1 VLALAHLEA
10 AEVSDAGIAAG
21 TEEVLSTNIQLHKKI
36 RYLEF
41 EKRNIEREYL
51 RLEKEL
57 KTLRTEIRKM
67 HEAPL
72 VSSTLVERLGDD
84 KAVVR
89 CHNGEFVVEVSE
101 YVDQET
107 LVPGSRVALNSRNYA
122 IVDLLPAPKD
132 PLVLG
137 MELCDKPEVS
147 YEDIGGLGQQIQ
159 ELREIVELSL
169 TNVDLFKKV
178 GVDPPKGVLL
188 YGPPGTGKTLAA
200 KAVAR
205 ETNATFIRIVGS
217 ELVKKYIGE
226 GARMVREIFQFAAE
240 KEPCIIFIDELD
252 AIGARRVDS
261 GTSSDRE
268 VQRTLMQLLSEIDGF
283 DPCGN
288 VKVVGAT
295 NRSDILDPALLRSGR
310 FDRLIEFP
318 LPDAEA
324 RMVILKIHTR
334 KMSLKSV
341 DLKHIAKETE
351 AASGADLKNICTEA
365 GMYAIRQRRKHVTG
379 EDFQDAMTKVLGSSV
394 AYSNEPSSVYV

>member
-1 VLALAHLEA
+1 MSE
-10 AEVSDAGIAAG
+10 AG
-21 TEEVLSTNIQLHKKI
+21 TVTDADEVISTNIQLHKKI

-57 KTLRTEIRKM
+57 KTLRSEIRKM

-72 VSSTLVERLGDD
+72 VSSTLVEKLSDE
-84 KAVVR
+84 KAIVR

-101 YVDQET
+101 YIDKEE
-107 LVPGSRVALNSRNYA
+107 LSPGSRVALNSRNYA

-137 MELCDKPEVS
+137 MELYDKPEVS
-147 YEDIGGLGQQIQ
+147 YEDIGGLDEQIG

-169 TNVDLFKKV
+169 TNVDLFKEV

-205 ETNATFIRIVGS
+205 QTNATFVRIVGS

-226 GARMVREIFQFAAE
+226 GARMVREIFQFAQE
-240 KEPCIIFIDELD
+240 KQPCIIFIDELD
-252 AIGARRVDS
+252 AIGAKRVDS

-268 VQRTLMQLLSEIDGF
+268 VQRTLMQLLSEVDGF

-318 LPDAEA
+318 LPDMDA
-324 RMVILKIHTR
+324 RTRILQIHTR
-334 KMSLKSV
+334 KMNLKEV
-341 DLKHIAKETE
+341 DLKAIAIETDG
-351 AASGADLKNICTEA
+351 ASGADLKNICTEA
-365 GMYAIRQRRKHVTG
+365 GMFAIRERRNHITR
-379 EDFQDAMTKVLGSSV
+379 EDFRSALSKVLGSSLTYEKE
-394 AYSNEPSSVYV
+394 ASTVYV

>member
-1 VLALAHLEA
+1 MSEA
-10 AEVSDAGIAAG
+10 VTVSETNEAI
-21 TEEVLSTNIQLHKKI
+21 STNIQLHKKI

-57 KTLRTEIRKM
+57 KTLRSEIRKM

-72 VSSTLVERLGDD
+72 VSSTIVEKLCDD
-84 KAVVR
+84 KAIVR
-89 CHNGEFVVEVSE
+89 CHNGEFVVEISE
-101 YVDQET
+101 YIEDED
-107 LVPGSRVALNSRNYA
+107 LAPGSRVALNSRNYS
-122 IVDLLPAPKD
+122 IVEVLPTSKD

-137 MELCDKPEVS
+137 MELLEKPEVS
-147 YEDIGGLGQQIQ
+147 YEDIGGLDDQIR

-205 ETNATFIRIVGS
+205 QTNATFIRIVGS

-226 GARMVREIFQFAAE
+226 GARMVREIFQFANE
-240 KEPCIIFIDELD
+240 KQPCIIFVDELD

-268 VQRTLMQLLSEIDGF
+268 VQRTLMQFLSEIDGF

-310 FDRLIEFP
+310 FDRLIEFT
-318 LPDAEA
+318 LPDKDS
-324 RMVILKIHTR
+324 RLRIMRIHTR
-334 KMSLKSV
+334 KMNLKSV
-341 DLKHIAKETE
+341 DLQHIANETNG
-351 AASGADLKNICTEA
+351 ASGADLKNICTEA
-365 GMYAIRQRRKHVTG
+365 GMFAIRERRNSVTD
-379 EDFQDAMTKVLGSSV
+379 EDFRSALSKVMGSALAS
-394 AYSNEPSSVYV
+394 SNEPSSVYV

>member
-1 VLALAHLEA
+1 MSE
-10 AEVSDAGIAAG
+10 AG
-21 TEEVLSTNIQLHKKI
+21 TVTDADEVISTNIQLHKKI

-57 KTLRTEIRKM
+57 KTLRSEIRKM

-72 VSSTLVERLGDD
+72 VSSTLVEKLSDE
-84 KAVVR
+84 KAIVR

-101 YVDQET
+101 YIDKEE
-107 LVPGSRVALNSRNYA
+107 LSPGSRVALNSRNYA

-137 MELCDKPEVS
+137 MELYDKPEVS
-147 YEDIGGLGQQIQ
+147 YEDIGGLDEQIG

-169 TNVDLFKKV
+169 TNVDLFKEV

-205 ETNATFIRIVGS
+205 QTNATFVRIVGS

-226 GARMVREIFQFAAE
+226 GARMVREIFQFAQE
-240 KEPCIIFIDELD
+240 KQPCIIFIDELD
-252 AIGARRVDS
+252 AIGAKRVDS

-268 VQRTLMQLLSEIDGF
+268 VQRTLMQLLSEVDGF

-318 LPDAEA
+318 LPDMDA
-324 RMVILKIHTR
+324 RTRILQIHTR
-334 KMSLKSV
+334 KMNLKDV
-341 DLKHIAKETE
+341 DLKPIAIETDG
-351 AASGADLKNICTEA
+351 ASGADLKNICTEA
-365 GMYAIRQRRKHVTG
+365 GMFAIRERRNHITG
-379 EDFQDAMTKVLGSSV
+379 EDFSSALSKVLGSSLTYEKE
-394 AYSNEPSSVYV
+394 ASTVYV

>member
-1 VLALAHLEA
+1 VSEA
-10 AEVSDAGIAAG
+10 ATAADTDEVI
-21 TEEVLSTNIQLHKKI
+21 STNIQLHKKI

-51 RLEKEL
+51 RLEKEM
-57 KTLRTEIRKM
+57 KTLRSEIRKM

-72 VSSTLVERLGDD
+72 ISSSVVEKVGDER
-84 KAVVR
+84 AIVR

-101 YVDQET
+101 YIDPED
-107 LVPGSRVALNSRNYA
+107 LDPGSRVALNSRNYA
-122 IVDLLPAPKD
+122 VVENLPAPKD

-137 MELCDKPEVS
+137 MELLDKPIVS
-147 YEDIGGLGQQIQ
+147 YEDIGGLDDQIQ

-169 TNVDLFKKV
+169 TEVDLFKKV
-178 GVDPPKGVLL
+178 GVEPPKGVLL
-188 YGPPGTGKTLAA
+188 HGPPGTGKTLAA

-205 ETNATFIRIVGS
+205 QTNATFIRIVAS

-226 GARMVREIFQFAAE
+226 GARMVREVFQFAKE
-240 KEPCIIFIDELD
+240 REPCIIFIDELD

-295 NRSDILDPALLRSGR
+295 NRSDILDPALMRSGR

-318 LPDAEA
+318 LPDREA
-324 RMVILKIHTR
+324 RLRILEIHTR
-334 KMSLKSV
+334 PMSLKSV
-341 DLKHIAKETE
+341 DLESIADMTTG
-351 AASGADLKNICTEA
+351 ASGADLKNICTEA
-365 GMYAIRQRRKHVTG
+365 GMFAIRNRRKHIIQ
-379 EDFQDAMTKVLGSSV
+379 QDIKSALNKVMKSSV
-394 AYSNEPSSVYV
+394 GKTEEKSPVYV

>member
-1 VLALAHLEA
+1 MVQEA
-10 AEVSDAGIAAG
+10 GMSSETDEIV
-21 TEEVLSTNIQLHKKI
+21 TTNIQLHKKI

-51 RLEKEL
+51 RLEREL
-57 KTLRTEIRKM
+57 KTLRSEMRKM

-72 VSSTLVERLGDD
+72 VSSTLVEKLDGD

-89 CHNGEFVVEVSE
+89 CHNGEFVVEISE
-101 YVDQET
+101 YLDRPSLT
-107 LVPGSRVALNSRNYA
+107 PGSRVALNSRNYS
-122 IVDLLPAPKD
+122 IVEVLPTSKD

-137 MELCDKPEVS
+137 MELFEKPEVS
-147 YEDIGGLGQQIQ
+147 YEDIGGLDQQIQ
-159 ELREIVELSL
+159 ELREIVELAL

-205 ETNATFIRIVGS
+205 QTNATFIRIVGS

-226 GARMVREIFQFAAE
+226 GARMVREIFDFARE
-240 KEPCIIFIDELD
+240 RQPCIIFIDELD
-252 AIGARRVDS
+252 AIGARRIDS

-288 VKVVGAT
+288 IKVVGAT
-295 NRSDILDPALLRSGR
+295 NRPDILDPALLRSGR
-310 FDRLIEFP
+310 FDRLIEFQ
-318 LPDAEA
+318 LPDKES
-324 RMVILKIHTR
+324 RLRILNIHTR
-334 KMSLKSV
+334 NMSLTSV
-341 DLKHIAKETE
+341 DLSRIATETDG
-351 AASGADLKNICTEA
+351 ASGADLKNICTEA
-365 GMYAIRQRRKHVTG
+365 GMLAIRERRSYVT
-379 EDFQDAMTKVLGSSV
+379 EDDFMAALSKVLGSSLT
-394 AYSNEPSSVYV
+394 SQKEPSTVYV

>member
-1 VLALAHLEA
+1 MSEVGT
-10 AEVSDAGIAAG
+10 AETDAD
-21 TEEVLSTNIQLHKKI
+21 EVISTNIQLHKKI

-57 KTLRTEIRKM
+57 KTLRSEIRKM

-72 VSSTLVERLGDD
+72 VSSTLVEKLPDQ

-89 CHNGEFVVEVSE
+89 CHNGEFVVEISE
-101 YVDQET
+101 YVDQEG
-107 LVPGSRVALNSRNYA
+107 LSPGTRVALNSRNYA
-122 IVDLLPAPKD
+122 IVDVLPASKD

-137 MELCDKPEVS
+137 MELYEKPEVS
-147 YEDIGGLGQQIQ
+147 YEDIGGLDEQIAD
-159 ELREIVELSL
+159 LREIVELSL

-205 ETNATFIRIVGS
+205 QTNATFIRIVGS

-226 GARMVREIFQFAAE
+226 GARMVREIFQFAYE
-240 KEPCIIFIDELD
+240 KQPCIIFIDELD

-288 VKVVGAT
+288 IKVVGAT

-310 FDRLIEFP
+310 FDRFIEFP
-318 LPDAEA
+318 LPDTQG
-324 RMVILKIHTR
+324 RLNILLIHTR
-334 KMSLKSV
+334 KMNLKNV
-341 DLKHIAKETE
+341 DLESVAKETDG
-351 AASGADLKNICTEA
+351 ASGADLKNICTEA
-365 GMYAIRQRRKHVTG
+365 GMFAIRDRRSHVTD
-379 EDFQDAMTKVLGSSV
+379 EDFRSAMSKVLGSALTYQS
-394 AYSNEPSSVYV
+394 EPSSVYV

>member
-1 VLALAHLEA
+1 
-10 AEVSDAGIAAG
+10 VSEAG
-21 TEEVLSTNIQLHKKI
+21 TVTDADEVISTNIQLHKKI

-57 KTLRTEIRKM
+57 KTLRSEIRKM

-72 VSSTLVERLGDD
+72 VSSTLVEKLSDE
-84 KAVVR
+84 KAIVR

-101 YVDQET
+101 YIDKEE
-107 LVPGSRVALNSRNYA
+107 LSPGSRVALNSRNYA

-137 MELCDKPEVS
+137 MELYDKPEVS
-147 YEDIGGLGQQIQ
+147 YEDIGGLDEQIG

-169 TNVDLFKKV
+169 TNVDLFKEV

-205 ETNATFIRIVGS
+205 QTNATFVRIVGS

-226 GARMVREIFQFAAE
+226 GARMVREIFQFAQE
-240 KEPCIIFIDELD
+240 KQPCIIFIDELD
-252 AIGARRVDS
+252 AIGAKRVDS

-268 VQRTLMQLLSEIDGF
+268 VQRTLMQLLSEVDGF

-318 LPDAEA
+318 LPDMDA
-324 RMVILKIHTR
+324 RTRILQIHTR
-334 KMSLKSV
+334 KMNLKEV
-341 DLKHIAKETE
+341 DLKAIAIETDG
-351 AASGADLKNICTEA
+351 ASGADLKNICTEA
-365 GMYAIRQRRKHVTG
+365 GMFAIRERRNHITR
-379 EDFQDAMTKVLGSSV
+379 EDFRSALSKVLGSSLTYEKE
-394 AYSNEPSSVYV
+394 ASTVYV

>member
-1 VLALAHLEA
+1 MSEVGAASEA
-10 AEVSDAGIAAG
+10 DEVI
-21 TEEVLSTNIQLHKKI
+21 STNIQLHKKI

-57 KTLRTEIRKM
+57 KTLRSEIRKM

-72 VSSTLVERLGDD
+72 VSSTLVEKLEDD
-84 KAVVR
+84 KAIVR
-89 CHNGEFVVEVSE
+89 CHNGEFVVEISE
-101 YVDQET
+101 YVERDSLQ
-107 LVPGSRVALNSRNYA
+107 PGIRVALNSRNYA
-122 IVDLLPAPKD
+122 VVDILPASKD

-137 MELCDKPEVS
+137 MELYEKPQVS
-147 YEDIGGLGQQIQ
+147 YEDIGGLDEQIT

-169 TNVDLFKKV
+169 TDVEVFKKV

-188 YGPPGTGKTLAA
+188 FGPPGTGKTLAA

-205 ETNATFIRIVGS
+205 QTNATFIRIVGS

-226 GARMVREIFQFAAE
+226 GARMVREVFQFAYE
-240 KEPCIIFIDELD
+240 RQPCIIFIDELD
-252 AIGARRVDS
+252 AIGARRIDS

-288 VKVVGAT
+288 VKVIGAT
-295 NRSDILDPALLRSGR
+295 NRSDILDPALMRSGR

-318 LPDAEA
+318 LPDTEA
-324 RMVILKIHTR
+324 RLLILQIHTR
-334 KMSLKSV
+334 RMSLRDV
-341 DLKHIAKETE
+341 DLAALARSTDG
-351 AASGADLKNICTEA
+351 ASGADLKNICTEA
-365 GMYAIRQRRKHVTG
+365 GMFAIRERREWVR
-379 EDFQDAMTKVLGSSV
+379 EDDFAQAMSKVLGSAFS
-394 AYSNEPSSVYV
+394 SSGEPSSVYV

>member
-1 VLALAHLEA
+1 MSEA
-10 AEVSDAGIAAG
+10 GAVTDTDEVI
-21 TEEVLSTNIQLHKKI
+21 STNIQLHKKI

-51 RLEKEL
+51 RLEKEI
-57 KTLRTEIRKM
+57 KTLRSEIRKM

-72 VSSTLVERLGDD
+72 VSSTVVERLDDD
-84 KAVVR
+84 KAIVR
-89 CHNGEFVVEVSE
+89 CHNGEFVVEISE
-101 YVDQET
+101 YLDPEDVS
-107 LVPGSRVALNSRNYA
+107 PGARVALNSRNYA
-122 IVDLLPAPKD
+122 IVESLPTSKD

-137 MELCDKPEVS
+137 MELLEKPEVS
-147 YEDIGGLGQQIQ
+147 YEDIGGLDEQIR

-205 ETNATFIRIVGS
+205 QTHATFVRIVGS

-226 GARMVREIFQFAAE
+226 GARMVREIFQFAKE
-240 KEPCIIFIDELD
+240 REPCIIFIDELD

-288 VKVVGAT
+288 IKVIGAT

-318 LPDAEA
+318 LPDRDA
-324 RMVILKIHTR
+324 RLRILQIHTR
-334 KMSLKSV
+334 NMNLRSV
-341 DLKHIAKETE
+341 DLELMAKET
-351 AASGADLKNICTEA
+351 AGASGADLKNICTEA
-365 GMYAIRQRRKHVTG
+365 GMFAIRQRRNHVTQ
-379 EDFQDAMTKVLGSSV
+379 EDFRDAVSKVLSS
-394 AYSNEPSSVYV
+394 ALTSSKQPSSVYV

>member
-1 VLALAHLEA
+1 MSE
-10 AEVSDAGIAAG
+10 AG
-21 TEEVLSTNIQLHKKI
+21 TVTDADEVISTNIQLHKKI

-57 KTLRTEIRKM
+57 KTLRSEIRKM

-72 VSSTLVERLGDD
+72 VSSTLVEKLSDD
-84 KAVVR
+84 KAIVR

-101 YVDQET
+101 YIDREE
-107 LVPGSRVALNSRNYA
+107 LSPGSRVALNSRNYA

-137 MELCDKPEVS
+137 MELYDKPEVS
-147 YEDIGGLGQQIQ
+147 YEDIGGLDDQIQ

-205 ETNATFIRIVGS
+205 QTNATFIRIVGS

-226 GARMVREIFQFAAE
+226 GARMVREIFQFAQE
-240 KEPCIIFIDELD
+240 KQPCIIFIDELD

-318 LPDAEA
+318 LPDMNA
-324 RMVILKIHTR
+324 RMKILQIHTR
-334 KMSLKSV
+334 SMNLRDV
-341 DLKHIAKETE
+341 DLPYIAKETDG
-351 AASGADLKNICTEA
+351 ASGADLKNMCTEA
-365 GMYAIRQRRKHVTG
+365 GITPTA
-379 EDFQDAMTKVLGSSV
+379 S
-394 AYSNEPSSVYV
+394 PSTA

>member
-1 VLALAHLEA
+1 
-10 AEVSDAGIAAG
+10 
-21 TEEVLSTNIQLHKKI
+21 
-36 RYLEF
+36 
-41 EKRNIEREYL
+41 
-51 RLEKEL
+51 
-57 KTLRTEIRKM
+57 M

-72 VSSTLVERLGDD
+72 VSSTLVEKLSDD
-84 KAVVR
+84 KAIVR

-101 YVDQET
+101 YIDREE
-107 LVPGSRVALNSRNYA
+107 LSPGARVALNSRNYA

-137 MELCDKPEVS
+137 MELYDKPEVS
-147 YEDIGGLGQQIQ
+147 YEDIGGLDDQIT

-169 TNVDLFKKV
+169 TNVDLFKEV

-200 KAVAR
+200 KAIAR
-205 ETNATFIRIVGS
+205 QTNATFIRIVGS

-226 GARMVREIFQFAAE
+226 GARMVREIFQFAQE
-240 KEPCIIFIDELD
+240 KQPCIIFIDELD

-268 VQRTLMQLLSEIDGF
+268 VQRTLMQLLSEVDGF

-318 LPDAEA
+318 LPDYDS
-324 RMVILKIHTR
+324 RMRILQIHTR
-334 KMSLKSV
+334 NMNLKDV
-341 DLKHIAKETE
+341 DLSCIAKETDG
-351 AASGADLKNICTEA
+351 ASGADLKNICTEA
-365 GMYAIRQRRKHVTG
+365 GMFAIRERRNHITND
-379 EDFQDAMTKVLGSSV
+379 DFRNALSKVIGSSLTYNQE
-394 AYSNEPSSVYV
+394 ASTVYV

>member
-1 VLALAHLEA
+1 MSEVGAASEA
-10 AEVSDAGIAAG
+10 DEVI
-21 TEEVLSTNIQLHKKI
+21 STNIQLHKKI

-57 KTLRTEIRKM
+57 KTLRSEIRKM

-72 VSSTLVERLGDD
+72 VSSTLVEKLEDD
-84 KAVVR
+84 KAIVR
-89 CHNGEFVVEVSE
+89 CHNGEFVVEISE
-101 YVDQET
+101 YIERGGLQ
-107 LVPGSRVALNSRNYA
+107 PGIRVALNSRNYA
-122 IVDLLPAPKD
+122 VVDILPASKD

-137 MELCDKPEVS
+137 MELYEKPQVS
-147 YEDIGGLGQQIQ
+147 YEDIGGLDEQIT

-169 TNVDLFKKV
+169 TDVDVFKKV

-205 ETNATFIRIVGS
+205 QTNATFIRIVGS

-226 GARMVREIFQFAAE
+226 GARMVREIFQFAYE
-240 KEPCIIFIDELD
+240 RQPCIIFIDELD
-252 AIGARRVDS
+252 AIGARRIDS

-288 VKVVGAT
+288 VKVIGAT

-318 LPDAEA
+318 LPDTKA
-324 RMVILKIHTR
+324 RLLILQIHTR
-334 KMSLKSV
+334 RMSLRNV
-341 DLKHIAKETE
+341 DLAPLARDTSG
-351 AASGADLKNICTEA
+351 ASGADLKNICTEA
-365 GMYAIRQRRKHVTG
+365 GMFAIRERREWVN
-379 EDFQDAMTKVLGSSV
+379 ERDFVQALSKVLGSALSPT
-394 AYSNEPSSVYV
+394 NEPSSVYV

>member
-1 VLALAHLEA
+1 MSE
-10 AEVSDAGIAAG
+10 AG
-21 TEEVLSTNIQLHKKI
+21 TVTDADEVISTNIQLHKKI

-57 KTLRTEIRKM
+57 KTLRSEIRKM

-72 VSSTLVERLGDD
+72 VSSTLVEKLSDD
-84 KAVVR
+84 KAIVR

-101 YVDQET
+101 YIDREE
-107 LVPGSRVALNSRNYA
+107 LSPGSRVALNSRNYA

-137 MELCDKPEVS
+137 MELYDKPEVS
-147 YEDIGGLGQQIQ
+147 YEDIGGLDDQIQ

-205 ETNATFIRIVGS
+205 QTNATFIRIVGS

-226 GARMVREIFQFAAE
+226 GARMVREIFQFAQE
-240 KEPCIIFIDELD
+240 KQPCIIFIDELD

-318 LPDAEA
+318 LPDMNS
-324 RMVILKIHTR
+324 RMKILQIHTR
-334 KMSLKSV
+334 SMNLRDV
-341 DLKHIAKETE
+341 DLPYIAKETDG
-351 AASGADLKNICTEA
+351 ASGADLKNMCTEA
-365 GMYAIRQRRKHVTG
+365 GMFAIRERRNHITR
-379 EDFQDAMTKVLGSSV
+379 EDFGSALTKVLGSSLTGQKE
-394 AYSNEPSSVYV
+394 ASTVYV